1 MGKPTGF
8 LEYER
13 KAQSLLL
20 RTESRISMN
29 STLRL
34 AVMSRESRLQ
44 DVWTVAFHS
53 ARQV

>member
-1 MGKPTGF
+1 MR
-8 LEYER
+8 ER
-13 KAQSLLL
+13 QAQSLLL

-34 AVMSRESRLQ
+34 AVKSRESRPP